1 VIRGAELIR
10 AGFCDAV
17 IAGGADIVSETV
29 LLGFSALEAVSDGLS
44 NPFSK
49 NRKGIN
55 LGEGAAFFLLS
66 ADPAGAGPVAAG
78 SIEADQALAGP
89 AIELLGAGESADAFH
104 MTAPKEDGKG
114 AIQAMEAALRD
125 AGIGP
130 ADVDYVNLHGTGT
143 ILNDRMEALAMSAVF
158 PDCMPPVSSTKPV
171 TGHTLGAAGALE
183 LALCWM
189 ALQRREGLPLHCWDG
204 VYDEGLP
211 ALPFVSAGH
220 ADYPARF
227 PAGKG
232 KKPSICMSN
241 SFAFGGCNTSLILGR
256 KENVDEN

>member
-55 LGEGAAFFLLS
+55 LGEGAAFFVLS
-66 ADPAGAGPVAAG
+66 ADPAG
-78 SIEADQALAGP
+78 AGP

-114 AIQAMEAALRD
+114 AIQAMKAALRD

-130 ADVDYVNLHGTGT
+130 ADIDYVNLHGTGT
-143 ILNDRMEALAMSAVF
+143 ILNDRMEALAMAAVF
-158 PDCMPPVSSTKPV
+158 PGCMPPVSSTKPI

-189 ALQRREGLPLHCWDG
+189 ALQRREGLPVHCWDG

-211 ALPFVSAGH
+211 ALPFVSRDTAEH
-220 ADYPARF
+220 PAKHS
-227 PAGKG
+227 AGKG

-256 KENVDEN
+256 KDSADGN